1 MSAEDIAREI
11 IALSTGSGKL
21 AFSLTCSKGSHKWIN
36 FLFLSTSKDANHM
49 PIYHIHLTKDGK
61 VYELK
66 YSNEDSAFD
75 LIKSIIQSKFAL
87 VVELGPGYVSVNLV
101 LHNKNGGDCVEFTK
115 VASNGRI
122 DDLASRIQENS
133 SPRCHGCRGRIGV
146 TQGGNWVLA

>member
-1 MSAEDIAREI
+1 
-11 IALSTGSGKL
+11 L
-21 AFSLTCSKGSHKWIN
+21 AFSFTCSKGSHKWIN

-66 YSNEDSAFD
+66 YSNVDSAFD

-87 VVELGPGYVSVNLV
+87 VFELGPGYVSVNLV

-115 VASNGRI
+115 VASSVRGDLDGALRK
-122 DDLASRIQENS
+122 LASLIQEKF
-133 SPRCHGCRGRIGV
+133 HLLDVMDVVEG
-146 TQGGNWVLA
+146 